1 MKGEDE
7 DDDAAKILLQLL
19 DDLLIYRSG
28 SLFESSE
35 CRPSKE
41 DFSGIQSEQTTQI
54 LQILRKYVRPRN
66 EVLRIRRTVNTAL
79 QQGNVGD
86 GNIFAEF
93 LNSKR
98 RLESLKHERAELQEK
113 LRSIRGKPPD
123 SDDMQKVVQGEIL
136 LRKLEKQLQILRI
149 FHKHLKLLHT
159 ETEQVDKQ
167 TVLVLHLYSVL
178 TLASYTRTLFPIVPS
193 HNGRKRFFNSFTI

>member
-7 DDDAAKILLQLL
+7 DDDAVKILLQLL

-28 SLFESSE
+28 SLFETSV
-35 CRPSKE
+35 CGPSKE
-41 DFSGIQSEQTTQI
+41 DFSGIQSEQTTRI

-79 QQGNVGD
+79 RQGNVED
-86 GNIFAEF
+86 GNIFADF
-93 LNSKR
+93 LNSKQ

-136 LRKLEKQLQILRI
+136 LRKLEKQLKILQI
-149 FHKHLKLLHT
+149 FHKHLNLLHT
-159 ETEQVDKQ
+159 ATGQVDKE
-167 TVLVLHLYSVL
+167 TVLVLHLCTFL

-193 HNGRKRFFNSFTI
+193 YNGRKRLFKSSTI